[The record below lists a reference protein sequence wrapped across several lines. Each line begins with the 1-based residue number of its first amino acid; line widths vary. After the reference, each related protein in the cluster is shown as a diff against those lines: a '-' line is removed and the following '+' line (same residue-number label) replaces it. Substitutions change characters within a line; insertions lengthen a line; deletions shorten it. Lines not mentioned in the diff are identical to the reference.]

1 MTMEIQEEIAADMKR
16 IRADLSDIKEE
27 LPAMLQDLDVME
39 QCTENN
45 MYHLSASCVGALHL
59 SPCPQR
65 YGRVCASLANVRDS
79 IVIDAVPFSMR
90 R

>member
-1 MTMEIQEEIAADMKR
+1 
-16 IRADLSDIKEE
+16 
-27 LPAMLQDLDVME
+27 
-39 QCTENN
+39 

-79 IVIDAVPFSMR
+79 IVIDAVPFSVR
-90 R
+90 RYRRKHASAFPQEQASSRALSASLIIPKIDLLGNDA